1 MPTSPPSVTA
11 LPTPP
16 SRDDPANFP
25 TRGDTFLAALPTFQT
40 QHQALAANAYANAL
54 EAEADATA
62 ADASALAAS
71 NAASAS
77 AASAITAASGSGAPL
92 WVSGTTYAALARVI
106 SPLSLLIYRRVS
118 AGAGTLDPSIDSA
131 NWRLAAPFQLQLI
144 RVNGTTVTASAG
156 GRYALENAALTTLT
170 LPAEAAPGDLI
181 EIAVCNDRPDNE
193 VDSNG
198 HRIQGVMDDMRL
210 NFKQGAISLE
220 YISTEFGWLVER
232 TSQRDLTPTLETP
245 LLYPT
250 AAPLTLYCSSEVVS
264 RTSVN
269 GAGDAAKQPLHS
281 FVLPAG
287 ILGPNG
293 RLLFEVEGSS
303 VNAGTRQISVGY
315 LDGSTVV
322 DLSVELSMTSTN
334 TNYEQTFKVYNTSMT
349 AQKYRGSLQ
358 HNGASAAGFN
368 TAAMDTTVDQTLVV
382 AGRWLSATSGGT
394 IRCEAVH
401 VTAIYGA

>member
-1 MPTSPPSVTA
+1 MSSE
-11 LPTPP
+11 
-16 SRDDPANFP
+16 RN
-25 TRGDTFLAALPTFQT
+25 LAADDRVMFDADGFIVGLKPS
-40 QHQALAANAYANAL
+40 ANRENRMAAF
-54 EAEADATA
+54 TR
-62 ADASALAAS
+62 
-71 NAASAS
+71 S
-77 AASAITAASGSGAPL
+77 AASGLYSLATPDGVSVPL
-92 WVSGTTYAALARVI
+92 GGVSLA
-106 SPLSLLIYRRVS
+106 
-118 AGAGTLDPSIDSA
+118 G
-131 NWRLAAPFQLQLI
+131 
-144 RVNGTTVTASAG
+144 
-156 GRYALENAALTTLT
+156 
-170 LPAEAAPGDLI
+170 
-181 EIAVCNDRPDNE
+181 
-193 VDSNG
+193 
-198 HRIQGVMDDMRL
+198 
-210 NFKQGAISLE
+210 
-220 YISTEFGWLVER
+220 
-232 TSQRDLTPTLETP
+232 
-245 LLYPT
+245 
-250 AAPLTLYCSSEVVS
+250 PLTLYCSSEVVS